1 MPLTCGPYTRALGL
15 MSRQHHSPLYLWTI
29 RVWGFK
35 TFSYSPWIF
44 YIFQQYV
51 CHSPMPKQTATPFL
65 SSLGKG
71 GLLGDMGWCP
81 LLLSYTQS
89 QGEESNFEEP
99 VLHTQGAAF

>member
-1 MPLTCGPYTRALGL
+1 
-15 MSRQHHSPLYLWTI
+15 
-29 RVWGFK
+29 
-35 TFSYSPWIF
+35 
-44 YIFQQYV
+44 
-51 CHSPMPKQTATPFL
+51 MPKQTATPFL

-81 LLLSYTQS
+81 SLLSYTQS